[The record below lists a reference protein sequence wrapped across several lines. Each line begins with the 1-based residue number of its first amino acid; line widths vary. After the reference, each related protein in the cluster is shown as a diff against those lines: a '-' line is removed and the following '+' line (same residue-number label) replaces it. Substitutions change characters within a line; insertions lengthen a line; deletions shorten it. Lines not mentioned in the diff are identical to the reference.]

1 MPCRKEKEEDMVF
14 AFCRILV
21 EGGLPASWQRRAVI
35 AALTVFLAVGAI
47 PMVAHAGMIALYN
60 FSGNA
65 LDSSGN
71 ELHGTVNGA
80 TLTTDRLGNQNSAY
94 LFDNINDSI
103 IVPNTGGLLS
113 LSGPF
118 SMAVWVR
125 PDNPSFDGRN
135 NPIIWKLAGPG
146 DPDNYTLAWHSGNRF
161 GAGLEDS
168 VTDLDLGVYSASH
181 TPGSWYHVA
190 AVYDRQTYKIF
201 VDGVLEGSATINNI
215 TPYMGAAPLRIG
227 NIIGS
232 THANAG
238 VFDGAIDEIGIF
250 DHALSQEEIATLSG
264 GTQVVPE
271 PSSMAIFA
279 IGLGVGGVMR
289 RYRQRKNGR
298 SS

>member
-1 MPCRKEKEEDMVF
+1 MVMVI

-21 EGGLPASWQRRAVI
+21 EGGLQASWQRRAVI

-47 PMVAHAGMIALYN
+47 PIVAHAGMISFYN

-71 ELHGTVNGA
+71 GLHGIVNGA

-94 LFDNINDSI
+94 LFDNLNDSI
-103 IVPNTGGLLS
+103 IVANTGGLLS

-118 SMAVWVR
+118 SMVAWVR

-146 DPDNYTLAWHSGNRF
+146 DPDNYTLAWHSGNKF

-168 VTDLDLGVYSASH
+168 RTGQDYGVVSASH
-181 TPGSWYHVA
+181 TPGSWHHVA

-201 VDGVLEGSATINNI
+201 VDGVLEGSAAINNI

-250 DHALSQEEIATLSG
+250 DHALSESEIATLSG
-264 GTQVVPE
+264 GAHVVPE

>member
-1 MPCRKEKEEDMVF
+1 MPCHTEKEEVMVI

-21 EGGLPASWQRRAVI
+21 ESGLPASWQRRAVI
-35 AALTVFLAVGAI
+35 AALTVFLAVGAL
-47 PMVAHAGMIALYN
+47 PMGAQAGMIAFYN

-71 ELHGTVNGA
+71 GLHGTVNGA

-146 DPDNYTLAWHSGNRF
+146 DPDNYALAWHSGNRF

-168 VTDLDLGVYSASH
+168 VTDLDLGVFSASH

-201 VDGVLEGSATINNI
+201 VDGVLEGSVAINNI

-227 NIIGS
+227 NILGTS
-232 THANAG
+232 HGNAG

-250 DHALSQEEIATLSG
+250 DHALSLEEIATLSG
-264 GTQVVPE
+264 GTHVVPE

-289 RYRQRKNGR
+289 RYRQRNNGR